1 MAEKRMFSN
10 KITQSDPFL
19 SMPASAQNLY
29 FHLAMDADD
38 DGFVNRPR
46 AIMRMVNA
54 NEDDMSIL
62 VARKF
67 IIPFE
72 ILDNNHIQS
81 AICVIKHWFIHNT
94 IRSDRKKDTTYIRE
108 RDMLVLTENETYSLR
123 KERQEIGL
131 QPNDNQVTT
140 NSPHS
145 IDKIRL
151 DKNRLDI
158 YGEFENVKLKQSDY
172 SKLIDKYTEEVTHEF
187 IERLSAYIAQTGKR
201 YKNHYA
207 TILNWIRKD
216 QKNNKPKNVA
226 PMPVYTDP
234 IDPDISEE
242 ETQEMRELIKEML
255 EGKDE
260 S

>member
-38 DGFVNRPR
+38 DGFVNRPK

-54 NEDDMSIL
+54 NDDDMSIL

-72 ILDNNHIQS
+72 ILDNNQIQS

-108 RDMLVLTENETYSLR
+108 RDMLILTENGSYTLR
-123 KERQEIGL
+123 KDHEKIDL
-131 QPNDNQVTT
+131 QPSGNQVA
-140 NSPHS
+140 PKCQHS

-172 SKLIDKYTEEVTHEF
+172 SKLIDKYTEEVAHEF
-187 IERLSAYIAQTGKR
+187 IERLSAYIAQTGRR

-216 QKNNKPKNVA
+216 KPVTKKVA
-226 PMPVYTDP
+226 PMPVYNDNVETD
-234 IDPDISEE
+234 IDSKEVNRI
-242 ETQEMRELIKEML
+242 RERLKNLGEQ
-255 EGKDE
+255 
-260 S
+260 